1 MPGRQTGDNK
11 FGLTPYIVG
20 QTLGDGCN
28 YSSIQ
33 QAIDDAFA
41 AGGGVVGIRE
51 SSTPYIEN
59 LTLRAGV
66 DLYGFCVDGRLPSF
80 IGAIVIQGNHTFP
93 VAGGFAAQLSQYI
106 TFSAP
111 AGDAFTITATGGGQA
126 ILAMKFCG
134 VEAQT
139 VAGQRVC
146 VLNPDGTSAAQFST
160 DNTNINSDSHCF
172 EMIGAGSGAAFLN
185 LGNANSI
192 TGNVFELTSGSG
204 SLTGQWT
211 QMNGLSICNFNT
223 VNGNCSFS
231 HTDLNASIEAV
242 LFNAAGGQAVFT
254 HCNVGS
260 GAASGNWIDGLGGQV
275 NFANVAL
282 TGSAQGI
289 GAAVLQQ
296 KINWQPYGE
305 TAAVAIGSN
314 RGTASFNSS
323 DFSVTDGFVSLSG
336 SVSGPI
342 TQLNGDTGNATPVAG
357 IVQILGGPGVT
368 TNGAGNVMTIS
379 SVEWIDSAVGGL
391 LNVDQGLFDVG
402 PNTYTL
408 PAAPLQGEQV
418 RFYSINSPSVVQAN
432 AGQSIQLG
440 NQTSSVGGAAT
451 GTATGDCLVLVYNA
465 AATRWCGESFVG
477 NWVLS

>member
-80 IGAIVIQGNHTFP
+80 IGAIVIQGNHTFT

-106 TFSAP
+106 TFSAT
-111 AGDAFTITATGGGQA
+111 AGDAITITATGGGQA

-275 NFANVAL
+275 NFANVIL
-282 TGSAQGI
+282 SGSAQGI

-305 TAAVAIGSN
+305 TAAAALGSN
-314 RGTASFNSS
+314 RGTASFNSTQ
-323 DFSVTDGFVSLSG
+323 FSVVDGWVSATGAGLFPWVDQP
-336 SVSGPI
+336 VS
-342 TQLNGDTGNATPVAG
+342 TTVVSNQGNF
-357 IVQILGGPGVT
+357 IVGPGVT
-368 TNGAGNVMTIS
+368 
-379 SVEWIDSAVGGL
+379 L
-391 LNVDQGLFDVG
+391 
-402 PNTYTL
+402 TL
-408 PAAPLQGEQV
+408 PAAPAQGDV
-418 RFYSINSPSVVQAN
+418 CAFKDPINNGPYTVQAN
-432 AGQSIQLG
+432 VGQFIQLG
-440 NQTSSVGGAAT
+440 NQTSIAGGTCT
-451 GTATGDCLVLVYNA
+451 GTAVGDAIHFTYYA
-465 AATRWCGESFVG
+465 ASQVWSANSSIG
-477 NWVLS
+477 NFIIT